1 MHFLLSPSSWKIFD
15 QFFANPNCELCLFFV
30 PFVDRTTFNV
40 AQSGVLAPARS
51 RTALIVVAIFR
62 NLRAFVFL
70 SAKKFRQLTKVI
82 AFIAIVV
89 RTLFIASFHTSFV
102 ILKIIDHLALFLFEL
117 MSVLIYRQNRGDMCS
132 NIEKLKK
139 YMKN

>member
-1 MHFLLSPSSWKIFD
+1 VAHWRPPS
-15 QFFANPNCELCLFFV
+15 ATGEVRFV
-30 PFVDRTTFNV
+30 
-40 AQSGVLAPARS
+40 
-51 RTALIVVAIFR
+51 

-82 AFIAIVV
+82 AFVAIVV
-89 RTLFIASFHTSFV
+89 RTLFIASFDASFV

-117 MSVLIYRQNRGDMCS
+117 MSQLIYRIEGTCS

-139 YMKN
+139 IK